1 MLSYRGYKASVEID
15 EETEMLFGKVIGTKN
30 VITFRSTSLEE
41 AHLEMQISI
50 EGYLTFCQELN
61 EEADTP

>member
-1 MLSYRGYKASVEID
+1 MLTYKGYKASVELD
-15 EETEMLFGKVIGTKN
+15 EKTGMLFGKVIGTKD
-30 VITFRSTSLEE
+30 VITFRASSLEK
-41 AHLEMQISI
+41 AYLEMQISI